1 MTKIANETVKR
12 LYNEKGQPRK
22 DVPFNRTPP
31 LPLVPET
38 FSKDDL
44 DLRKKGSYMLKV
56 DPAIE
61 TSADFKFTMYHVD
74 GTESLRTTIQWY
86 KDVWQVIKGLGL
98 EGNPEGM
105 IPFVQATCHGSAN
118 AAFQDVLQGLRAE
131 ISHLREEQE
140 VGQLV
145 RDEDDD
151 DDLWNEMLREEE
163 EAARAAGMVLT
174 KAHVDE
180 AVRAVISNASP
191 YKVLQKQK
199 RYMRRYMRKPSD
211 MKIRTFVHNL
221 MKLNHEELPYLPPFG
236 SNQKLS
242 DDDIIEIIL
251 NASPNSWSNEMDR
264 QNFDPLDHTV
274 RELLSFC
281 ERIEQLEPTSTT
293 NGSVTKKHDH
303 NKRSK
308 NSSEKGKPT
317 GKWCTFHKTDSHDSS
332 ECKVLLN
339 KDKAKPSY
347 GNKTW
352 KRKAEEG
359 KSYSKEELNSIVKK
373 VVDEARK
380 SWTQKG
386 KDKDKGTKRKK
397 EEANLM
403 EDESHTTTTEHSCD
417 SEVTQED
424 LDELDRQLEEV
435 GLNDTNHETSDDEFS
450 V

>member
-1 MTKIANETVKR
+1 MTKIASETVKR
-12 LYNEKGQPRK
+12 LYNDKGQPRK
-22 DVPFNRTPP
+22 DLPPSRAPP

-38 FSKDDL
+38 FSKDDK

-56 DPAIE
+56 NPALE

-98 EGNPEGM
+98 DGNPEGM
-105 IPFVQATCHGSAN
+105 IPFIQTTCHGSAN
-118 AAFQDVLQGLRAE
+118 AAFQDTLQGLRE
-131 ISHLREEQE
+131 ELRQRREEQE

-145 RDEDDD
+145 RDPDED
-151 DDLWNEMLREEE
+151 DDLWNERLLEEE
-163 EAARAAGMVLT
+163 EAVRAAGLVFT
-174 KAHVDE
+174 KTHVDE

-191 YKVLQKQK
+191 YKVLQKQR

-221 MKLNHEELPYLPPFG
+221 MKLNHDEELPYLPPFG
-236 SNQKLS
+236 GNQKLS

-251 NASPNSWSNEMDR
+251 NASPNSWTNEMDR

-274 RELLSFC
+274 RDLLSFC
-281 ERIEQLEPTSTT
+281 ERIEQLEPTGTT
-293 NGSVTKKHDH
+293 NGSVAKKHDH

-308 NSSEKGKPT
+308 NSGEKGKPT

-332 ECKVLLN
+332 ECCKVLLN

-352 KRKAEEG
+352 KRKSEEG
-359 KSYSKEELNSIVKK
+359 KSYSKEELNAIVKK

-380 SWTQKG
+380 SWNQKT
-386 KDKDKGTKRKK
+386 KDKGTKRKK

-403 EDESHTTTTEHSCD
+403 EDESNTTTTDNSCD

-435 GLNDTNHETSDDEFS
+435 GLNDNENEMSEDEFS